1 VSTFLP
7 DQASSVTPMNGQNHS
22 KRSWSWTLFQL
33 AAAGTAGFFVAKYQR
48 EIFRGAVK
56 GGLSFGSKLRELQ
69 DEIAATI
76 EDQVAEVE
84 AQSPQK

>member
-1 VSTFLP
+1 VSNFLP
-7 DQASSVTPMNGQNHS
+7 TQASFVAPVNGQDHP
-22 KRSWSWTLFQL
+22 KRSWSRTLFQL

-56 GGLSFGSKLRELQ
+56 GGLSFGNKLRELQ
-69 DEIAATI
+69 DEIAEA
-76 EDQVAEVE
+76 E